1 MSMSNKRWYA
11 TFNGTVFKW
20 QTVGIPY
27 DEGELD
33 REKYQLAF
41 GPFKT
46 KRGSDYVVFL
56 DGHLINGGVQETE
69 AMAKLIGFDPS
80 LVATNKET
88 APPLYRPL
96 LTPAEPIKLN
106 TEAEIPESEWSSYL
120 DGILHRMMD

>member
-1 MSMSNKRWYA
+1 MSHKLWYSV
-11 TFNGTVFKW
+11 FNGTVFKW

-46 KRGSDYVVFL
+46 KRGSDYVCFL
-56 DGHLINGGVQETE
+56 DGHLINGSVQETE
-69 AMAKLIGFDPS
+69 AMAKLIGFDAS
-80 LVATNKET
+80 LAAEKKEA